1 MSEQWTDRETEKA
14 FAAWIEDVAPKSP
27 PTRLLESTFVRTMGT
42 RQERVYPWNKLT
54 LGRRGLSN
62 SGSGARF
69 AIVVLVGMVV
79 LAMAIGI
86 VGGGAFGPTATPSP
100 SPIPSPTP
108 VVSAAPTLAPPPSPP
123 AAISVVAEATIDVSA
138 AIAMVSDGQHLWVLA
153 AGGRMDRIDAGTASV
168 TKSAIFGPPTD
179 LYNGLSLGADALWA
193 TDADNSTLY
202 RLDPT
207 TLKVAT
213 TVTAGLSPKGVHAN
227 ADGVWVA
234 DVHGGAVLRINP
246 TTNNV
251 EATITVGPTGP
262 SGPNWLAEGQGSIW
276 VDIPNNSTIAR
287 VDPVTDTVQ
296 ATIQAPPGFV
306 PCGGIVIADD
316 GRHFGPLQRFSAWVT
331 SCEVG
336 TSIARIDAASNE
348 VISTLEMGGNGYNP
362 ALINGFVW
370 ISVDGGDAESG
381 RLVRIEPVT
390 NTIDRVLVPSTSFGG
405 GGDIAVAAGKVW
417 VVDPYHNTVIGLPT
431 SVFAP

>member
-1 MSEQWTDRETEKA
+1 MSDHMSDREIEQA
-14 FAAWIEDVAPKSP
+14 FTTWIEDAAPKSP
-27 PTRLLESTFVRTMGT
+27 PTRLLESTFMRTMGT

-54 LGRRGLSN
+54 LGRRGLIN

-69 AIVVLVGMVV
+69 GIAVVAGLIV
-79 LAMAIGI
+79 LAMAFSFI
-86 VGGGAFGPTATPSP
+86 GGGFRATPTPSP
-100 SPIPSPTP
+100 SPSPTP
-108 VVSAAPTLAPPPSPP
+108 VVPTTAPTLAPSPP

-138 AIAMVSDGQHLWVLA
+138 AIAMVSDSHHLWVLA
-153 AGGRMDRIDAGTASV
+153 AGGRMDRIDADTASV
-168 TKSAIFGPPTD
+168 TKSATFGPPTD
-179 LYNGLSLGADALWA
+179 LYNGLSLGADAIWA

-213 TVTAGLSPKGVHAN
+213 TITAGLSPKGVHAN

-234 DVHGGAVLRINP
+234 DVQGGAVLRINP
-246 TTNNV
+246 ETNDV

-262 SGPNWLAEGQGSIW
+262 NGPNWLAEGHGSIW

-316 GRHFGPLQRFSAWVT
+316 GRHVGPLQRFSAWVT
-331 SCEVG
+331 SCSVG
-336 TSIARIDAASNE
+336 TS
-348 VISTLEMGGNGYNP
+348 M
-362 ALINGFVW
+362 
-370 ISVDGGDAESG
+370 
-381 RLVRIEPVT
+381 
-390 NTIDRVLVPSTSFGG
+390 
-405 GGDIAVAAGKVW
+405 
-417 VVDPYHNTVIGLPT
+417 
-431 SVFAP
+431 APHRRNFQRGHRHS

>member
-1 MSEQWTDRETEKA
+1 MSDRRSNMDIEQALTEWA
-14 FAAWIEDVAPKSP
+14 DEVAPKSP
-27 PTRLLESTFVRTMGT
+27 PSRLLESTFVRTMGT
-42 RQERVYPWNKLT
+42 KQVRVYPWNKLM

-69 AIVVLVGMVV
+69 AVVVLVGMLV
-79 LAMAIGI
+79 LAMAVGF
-86 VGGGAFGPTATPSP
+86 VGGGFRSAVTPSP
-100 SPIPSPTP
+100 SPSPTAVPSPSP
-108 VVSAAPTLAPPPSPP
+108 LPP
-123 AAISVVAEATIDVSA
+123 AAISVVAEATIDVSG
-138 AIAMVSDGQHLWVLA
+138 AIAMVSDSQHLWVMA

-168 TKSAIFGPPTD
+168 TNSATFGPPTD

-207 TLKVAT
+207 TLKVAAT
-213 TVTAGLSPKGVHAN
+213 ITAGLSPKGVHAN

-246 TTNNV
+246 ATNNV

-276 VDIPNNSTIAR
+276 VDIPNNHTIAR
-287 VDPVTDTVQ
+287 VDAITDTVQ

-316 GRHFGPLQRFSAWVT
+316 GRHFGPLQRFSAWVM
-331 SCEVG
+331 SCDSGQAVV
-336 TSIARIDAASNE
+336 RLDAKSNTA
-348 VISTLEMGGNGYNP
+348 VATIPLPGHGYNP
-362 ALINGFVW
+362 TLINGFVW
-370 ISVDGGDAESG
+370 MSVDGGDAESG
-381 RLVRIEPVT
+381 RLVRIEPTT
-390 NTIDRVLVPSTSFGG
+390 NTIDRVVVPSTSFGG
-405 GGDIAVAAGKVW
+405 GGDIAVAGGKVW
-417 VVDPYHNTVIGLPT
+417 VVDAYHNTVIGLPM
-431 SVFAP
+431 SAFAP